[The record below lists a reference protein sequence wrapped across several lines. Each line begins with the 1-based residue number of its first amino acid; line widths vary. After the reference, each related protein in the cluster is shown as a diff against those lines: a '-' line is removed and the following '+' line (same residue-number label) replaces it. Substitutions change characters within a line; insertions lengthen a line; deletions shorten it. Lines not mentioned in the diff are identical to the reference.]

1 MSEEAGA
8 LTEISGWVVHARVA
22 SPLSLR
28 EIVYVGSDGLLG
40 EVVTLDRSNAIIQVY
55 EETEGLAPGDPIY
68 ASGSPLSVELGP
80 GLLGEVFDGV
90 QRPLGALAARDGDFI
105 RAGTRLPALDR
116 ERLWP
121 FQPAVSIGAEVHG
134 GTELGRVEETPS
146 LAHPILVPPGMSGRV
161 VSIAVAGAM
170 RVADVVARIESTD
183 GRAHDVTMIQRWS
196 ARMPRPV
203 EERLSLTEPLITG
216 QRVLDTFFPLA
227 RGAPACMPGGFGT
240 GKTVTQHQLCRWAD
254 ADVIIFVGCGER
266 GNEITQ
272 LLRELPDLIDP
283 RTGRH
288 LRERT
293 ILIANTSNMPVS
305 AREASIFTG
314 ITIGEYYRDLGFRVL
329 LLADSIS
336 RWAEALREI
345 SGRLEEIPAEEGY
358 PPYLS
363 SALAAFFERA
373 GDVRTLG
380 GRRGSV
386 TVISAI
392 SPPAGDLT
400 EPVTRHA
407 QRFVQTFWT
416 LDRQLAAARV
426 FPAISMRDSYSDV
439 SEGVMRWWSANVD
452 EKWAAKRMEALAFL
466 EEAARDEET
475 ARLVGSESLPDR
487 ERFILRL
494 AEVFQE
500 GFLQQSAYDEVDA
513 SCAPSRQRDL
523 LDLFLA
529 VHRSGLALIAGG
541 KSADAILALPLFTA
555 LQKAKS
561 ARTLPAV
568 EEIEK
573 ELAAC

>member
-1 MSEEAGA
+1 MSV
-8 LTEISGWVVHARVA
+8 LTEISGWVVKARVDE
-22 SPLSLR
+22 PLGLR
-28 EIVYVGSDGLLG
+28 EVVYVGSDQLIG
-40 EVVTLDRSNAIIQVY
+40 EVVALDHSIATIQVY
-55 EETEGLAPGDPIY
+55 EETEGLAPGDRVI
-68 ASGSPLSVELGP
+68 ASGAPLVVELGP

-105 RAGTRLPALDR
+105 RAGTRLPPLDR
-116 ERLWP
+116 DKLWP
-121 FQPAVSIGAEVHG
+121 FEPAVAIGDDVTIGAE
-134 GTELGRVEETPS
+134 LGLVQETGAI
-146 LAHPILVPPGMSGRV
+146 AHPILAPVSGRIH
-161 VSIAVAGAM
+161 SIAGRGSY
-170 RVADVVARIESTD
+170 RVADVVARVD
-183 GRAHDVTMIQRWS
+183 GHDVTMLQTSR
-196 ARMPRPV
+196 ARVPRPV
-203 EERLSLTEPLITG
+203 AERLPLAHPLITG

-254 ADVIIFVGCGER
+254 ADIIIFVGCGER

-272 LLRELPDLIDP
+272 LLRELPDLVDP

-305 AREASIFTG
+305 AREGSIFTG
-314 ITIGEYYRDLGFRVL
+314 VTIGEYYRDLGFHVL

-345 SGRLEEIPAEEGY
+345 SGRLEEMPAEEGY

-373 GDVRTLG
+373 GSVRTLG
-380 GRRGSV
+380 GREGSLS
-386 TVISAI
+386 IIAAI
-392 SPPAGDLT
+392 SPPAGDIT

-416 LDRQLAAARV
+416 LDRHLAAARV
-426 FPAISMRDSYSDV
+426 FPAVSMRDSYSDIPA
-439 SEGVMRWWSANVD
+439 GVMRWWESQID
-452 EKWAAKRMEALAFL
+452 PQWHSKRGTAMAFL
-466 EEAARDEET
+466 EDAARDEEM

-487 ERFILRL
+487 ERFVLRL

-513 SCAPSRQRDL
+513 CCAPARQRDL

-529 VHRSGLALIAGG
+529 TYKRGLELIGEG
-541 KSADAILALPLFTA
+541 KPADAIVSLPLFA
-555 LQKAKS
+555 NLQRVKS
-561 ARTLPAV
+561 AKTLPAISDV
-568 EEIEK
+568 EK

>member
-1 MSEEAGA
+1 
-8 LTEISGWVVHARVA
+8 
-22 SPLSLR
+22 
-28 EIVYVGSDGLLG
+28 
-40 EVVTLDRSNAIIQVY
+40 
-55 EETEGLAPGDPIY
+55 
-68 ASGSPLSVELGP
+68 
-80 GLLGEVFDGV
+80 
-90 QRPLGALAARDGDFI
+90 
-105 RAGTRLPALDR
+105 
-116 ERLWP
+116 
-121 FQPAVSIGAEVHG
+121 VHG
-134 GTELGRVEETPS
+134 GSELGRVEETPA
-146 LAHPILVPPGMSGRV
+146 LAHPILVPPHVEGKV
-161 VSIAVAGAM
+161 VAIAAAGAM
-170 RVADVVARIESTD
+170 RAADVIARIESA
-183 GRAHDVTMIQRWS
+183 GGVAHEITMIQTWR
-196 ARMPRPV
+196 ARVPRPV
-203 EERLSLTEPLITG
+203 EERLPLSEPLITG

-272 LLRELPDLIDP
+272 LIRELPDLVDP

-314 ITIGEYYRDLGFRVL
+314 VTIGEYYRDLGYHVL

-373 GDVRTLG
+373 GQVRTLG
-380 GRRGSV
+380 GRRGSL

-392 SPPAGDLT
+392 SPAAGDLT

-439 SEGVMRWWSANVD
+439 PDGVARWWSSNVD
-452 EKWAAKRMEALAFL
+452 EKWMAKRSTAIAFL
-466 EEAARDEET
+466 EEAGRDEET

-500 GFLQQSAYDEVDA
+500 GFLQQSAYDEIDA
-513 SCAPSRQRDL
+513 CCAPSRQRDL
-523 LDLFLA
+523 LDLFLR
-529 VHRSGLALIAGG
+529 VHRGGLDLIAGG
-541 KSADAILALPLFTA
+541 KSADAILALPLFTT

-561 ARTLPAV
+561 ARALPSI
-568 EEIEK
+568 EQIEK

>member
-426 FPAISMRDSYSDV
+426 F
-439 SEGVMRWWSANVD
+439 
-452 EKWAAKRMEALAFL
+452 
-466 EEAARDEET
+466 
-475 ARLVGSESLPDR
+475 
-487 ERFILRL
+487 
-494 AEVFQE
+494 
-500 GFLQQSAYDEVDA
+500 
-513 SCAPSRQRDL
+513 
-523 LDLFLA
+523 
-529 VHRSGLALIAGG
+529 
-541 KSADAILALPLFTA
+541 
-555 LQKAKS
+555 
-561 ARTLPAV
+561 
-568 EEIEK
+568 
-573 ELAAC
+573 